1 MALKSNR
8 CHTARIVG
16 PFLTINQKII
26 RMLVGSVLNYYG
38 VKAIPVVKLAAG
50 VDPPEMSA
58 YPHLKPLGSVECV
71 LTDPR
76 Y

>member
-1 MALKSNR
+1 MLLKSDR
-8 CHTARIVG
+8 YHTAHIVG
-16 PFLTINQKII
+16 SFLPINQKII

-38 VKAIPVVKLAAG
+38 VKAIPIVELAAV
-50 VDPPEMSA
+50 VDPSEMSA
-58 YPHLKPLGSVECV
+58 YHHLKPLGSVECV

>member
-1 MALKSNR
+1 
-8 CHTARIVG
+8 
-16 PFLTINQKII
+16 
-26 RMLVGSVLNYYG
+26 MLVGSVLNYYG
-38 VKAIPVVKLAAG
+38 VKAIPFAKLAAG
-50 VDPPEMSA
+50 FDPPEMSA